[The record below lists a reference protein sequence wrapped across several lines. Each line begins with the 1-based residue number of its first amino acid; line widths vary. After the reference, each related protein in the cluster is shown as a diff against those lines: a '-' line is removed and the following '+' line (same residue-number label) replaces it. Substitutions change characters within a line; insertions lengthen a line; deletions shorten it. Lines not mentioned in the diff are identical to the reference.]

1 MPIGMNHNIFSVN
14 AQEESTLEIGAIY
27 GSARS
32 NVPTG
37 YLLCDGSAVS
47 RTTYAN
53 LFYAIGTTYG
63 TGNNSTTF
71 NIPDGRGGTL
81 RGAGISSGYTENVTV
96 TLGTKD
102 NDTMQGHR
110 HSDSGHVHSINGAIT
125 GYGSPANV
133 SNTDGVGNVTWG
145 ILWQTGTSSANIAG
159 PTTDAPNGTPRTTNE
174 TKMKNVGVNFFIKF

>member
-1 MPIGMNHNIFSVN
+1 MPIGMNHNTFSVN

-32 NVPTG
+32 STPSG

-53 LFYAIGTTYG
+53 LFSAIGTSFG

-81 RGAGISSGYTENVTV
+81 RGAGTSSGYTENVTV

-102 NDTMQGHR
+102 NDSMQGHR
-110 HSDSGHVHSINGAIT
+110 HSDSGHVHPFINGLIT
-125 GYGSPANV
+125 GYGGDV
-133 SNTDGVGNVTWG
+133 RNTDGVGNVTWG
-145 ILWQTGTSSANIAG
+145 IQTQTSTASANIAG
-159 PTTDAPNGTPRTTNE
+159 PTTDAPNGTPRATSE
-174 TKMKNVGVNFFIKF
+174 TKMKNIGINFFIKF